1 MQQSVRT
8 LLLEINFLLEN
19 AEFTKRRLL
28 REYAGV
34 VNNPLSTKLSY
45 SKLKKSV
52 LNPSKS
58 FLALKKKSVLGFC
71 RLLKDRSLKNGKN
84 TELTHYP
91 LARR

>member
-58 FLALKKKSVLGFC
+58 FLALKKSVVGFC
-71 RLLKDRSLKNGKN
+71 RLLKDHSLKNGKN